1 MRHLRIVQEAMNH
14 HRGLLLAGVAA
25 ALFGGLLP
33 SARGSCASPFI
44 EIVKPAAQH
53 DRPARLAAG
62 ESVTARGRGWLAGC
76 NDTGGG
82 STGGCSQPSEE
93 PPVKPM
99 TDIEVRIKGPVTEKL
114 ERKY

>member
-1 MRHLRIVQEAMNH
+1 MNH

-62 ESVTARGRGWLAGC
+62 RASPPEDAAGSRAVTTPEAVPQVAARSPLR
-76 NDTGGG
+76 
-82 STGGCSQPSEE
+82 SRP
-93 PPVKPM
+93 
-99 TDIEVRIKGPVTEKL
+99 
-114 ERKY
+114 